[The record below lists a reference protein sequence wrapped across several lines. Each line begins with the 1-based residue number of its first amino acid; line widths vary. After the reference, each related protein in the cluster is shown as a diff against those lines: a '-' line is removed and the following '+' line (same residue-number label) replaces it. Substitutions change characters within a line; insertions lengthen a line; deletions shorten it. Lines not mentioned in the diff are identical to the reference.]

1 MDIILMRCDN
11 ELYYFNGTSGY
22 CIGIPDSNCKIL
34 FTVQERTA
42 RRLNDSNNPN

>member
-11 ELYYFNGTSGY
+11 ELCYFNSTSGY
-22 CIGIPDSNCKIL
+22 CSGIPDSYCKIL

-42 RRLNDSNNPN
+42 GRLNNINNIN